1 MLRERS
7 KHCNRSVP
15 HKLKH
20 VRRSDQLQKKL
31 SPNTNMS
38 RFSLNAQQLSSDSSV
53 SWKLGPELRSK
64 MSGFTVRLATMVC
77 VLVFLYNRQSSAHV
91 WHPKKA
97 TVTNLPVNPNDPF
110 YKSKSFF
117 FSWPC
122 VVTFIRAS
130 FSWHLVPNS
139 SPTRPQGL
147 PRPRSVVS

>member
-20 VRRSDQLQKKL
+20 VRKSDQLQKKL

-38 RFSLNAQQLSSDSSV
+38 RFSLNAQQLSSESSV

-91 WHPKKA
+91 WHPTKA
-97 TVTNLPVNPNDPF
+97 TVTNLPVDPTDPF
-110 YKSKSFF
+110 YDSKSFF
-117 FSWPC
+117 SRPC
-122 VVTFIRAS
+122 YKKAVALCNNTCRT
-130 FSWHLVPNS
+130 L
-139 SPTRPQGL
+139 
-147 PRPRSVVS
+147 